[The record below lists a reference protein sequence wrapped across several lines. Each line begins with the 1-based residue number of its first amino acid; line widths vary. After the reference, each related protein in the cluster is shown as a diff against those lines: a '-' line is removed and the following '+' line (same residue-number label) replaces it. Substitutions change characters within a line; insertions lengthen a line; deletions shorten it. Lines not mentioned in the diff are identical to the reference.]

1 MSAFPAGDTP
11 PSDDDV
17 RALAERV
24 LGTAHAFLDIVE
36 RETPTLA
43 ATLRGERALA
53 ALTDLANLLEGM
65 RAVLELIV
73 DLDRA
78 LGHDPREHAA
88 ELEPIVAP
96 LRAIVAAQETHD
108 WPALA
113 EALEGSFA
121 AVVPRWRQL
130 LASRAVPVLGT
141 A

>member
-1 MSAFPAGDTP
+1 MSAFQAGETP

-17 RALAERV
+17 QALAERV

-36 RETPTLA
+36 RETPALA
-43 ATLRGERALA
+43 ATLRGEGALA
-53 ALTDLANLLEGM
+53 ALPDLANMLEGM
-65 RAVLELIV
+65 KAVLELIV

-78 LGHDPREHAA
+78 LGYDPREHAA
-88 ELEPIVAP
+88 ELEPVVAP

-113 EALEGSFA
+113 EALEGPFS